1 MFVSV
6 FERRKSCDRA
16 RLSSS
21 LFVVSLRREKK
32 KKRKPENI
40 HMQQESTHCYRIGA
54 CGRESVS
61 SYNLALFLLIIFSPS
76 FNPGTT
82 ALSFHRWT
90 SPLRYESLRTF
101 LLDNIG
107 LNCFLFILTLLQYD
121 VALEPRPSFCHFLLL
136 ARGHAILEALME
148 LYRAINFLLLLAK
161 KFLLLFYA
169 NRKIISPSS
178 ISKAASWQLHAMRTI

>member
-161 KFLLLFYA
+161 KFLLLTT
-169 NRKIISPSS
+169 
-178 ISKAASWQLHAMRTI
+178 RTGR